1 MTYTDIST
9 TDLTF
14 NNFTSFADYNS
25 TMNFYLGSFANV
37 DGKDIDLNDNEY
49 IRIRAYSLNENETF
63 IHNSSYFLDKCSK

>member
-49 IRIRAYSLNENETF
+49 IRVWAYS
-63 IHNSSYFLDKCSK
+63 